1 MKKYIISRIAWLLC
15 LLLAM
20 TGCSKEMSSSFS
32 DDGEIRPGDPV
43 MFTTYVQGKALTR
56 TYADE
61 TAFNTDMAT
70 YHDASSSYAFTYE
83 IYKSGEDAAIAY
95 GSTVYWPDNVNAYG
109 FKATAGSATLGT
121 NQTTANYLL
130 AQDKLIGY
138 GFEPLWSGDA
148 PVDNIEGL
156 NYRTCGN
163 WQAANISRSVPEAD
177 QKKIPLY
184 LKHQRSKI
192 TIILKASEGVNHE
205 DLALSTAGT
214 NIDATIYSYSG
225 GSTTEVKPYA
235 SETTISTVTYTQY
248 TAIVEPYDYQTNS
261 EKVIARISVSGQPFT
276 FSVNNESDNEKKSN
290 YNLTAGKHLVITAT
304 LARGNAQKVLLTA
317 QVVPWTEVSIDATV
331 GDDGQIGTTTDINDL
346 AALKAFLSDNDI
358 NKQGNIANITAN
370 INLEDG
376 GDWTSQPLNC
386 TMKLNNHTISTTHPV
401 FTTIGALGKVEGG
414 TISVSGDATEV
425 TAAVATTNLG
435 TIKEVTVS
443 RSSTGKASQGGL
455 VVTNSGTISSCSS
468 TLPVHGTSGVVGGI
482 AMESVYSTI
491 GSMPVIENCT
501 VDARVDG
508 ETISYGGGI
517 VGSAVGRVS
526 GNTFE
531 YGITIL
537 QDATIFKNI
546 VGSKYDEAHQL
557 RAYNNT
563 WPTNAD
569 NTIGDDTNQNAN
581 KTSEANR
588 FDATIDS
595 QAELAE
601 ILKSTN
607 NLAGRKYRL
616 SDNFVV
622 TETAL
627 GGEGWTNDYSG
638 LHAAFW
644 LDGNYKNIITYPTTL
659 ILFGEI
665 GTHTTNLKVNGD
677 LVVPT
682 TTP

>member
-1 MKKYIISRIAWLLC
+1 MKKYRSISWFAVLLC
-15 LLLAM
+15 LVLVV
-20 TGCSKEMSSSFS
+20 TGCSKEMASSFS

-56 TYADE
+56 TYANE

-70 YHDASSSYAFTYE
+70 YHDASSSYDFTYE

-121 NQTTANYLL
+121 NQTTANDLL
-130 AQDKLIGY
+130 AQDKLIGF
-138 GFEPLWSGDA
+138 GFEPIWNSGR
-148 PVDNIEGL
+148 PDNIDGL
-156 NYRTCGN
+156 NYRTCAD
-163 WQAANISRSVPEAD
+163 WKAANISRSVPEAD

-205 DLALSTAGT
+205 DLALSTATT

-290 YNLTAGKHLVITAT
+290 YNLTAGKHLIITAT
-304 LARGNAQKVLLTA
+304 LARGDAQKILLTA
-317 QVVPWTEVSIDATV
+317 QLLPWDEITTDATV
-331 GDDGQIGTTTDINDL
+331 GDDGQIGSITNIDSRS
-346 AALKAFLSDNDI
+346 ALMTLLSGSN
-358 NKQGNIANITAN
+358 NTAGNIANITAD

-386 TMKLNNHTISTTHPV
+386 TLKLNNHTISTTHPV

-414 TISVSGDATEV
+414 TISVSGDATV
-425 TAAVATTNLG
+425 NAAIATSNLG
-435 TIKEVTVS
+435 TIKDVTVC
-443 RSSTGKASQGGL
+443 RESTGKASQGGL

-508 ETISYGGGI
+508 ETVTSGGGI
-517 VGSAVGRVS
+517 VGRAVGRVS
-526 GNTFE
+526 GNTFA
-531 YGITIL
+531 YGITL
-537 QDATIFKNI
+537 NQNANNFKNI
-546 VGSKYDEAHQL
+546 VLAKADSHEL
-557 RAYNNT
+557 RAYDNK
-563 WPTNAD
+563 WPTKAD
-569 NTIGDDTNQNAN
+569 NSIGDHSSNNSNTTTAT
-581 KTSEANR
+581 KY
-588 FDATIDS
+588 DATIDNWY
-595 QAELAE
+595 ELWR
-601 ILKSTN
+601 LLSVSSN
-607 NLAGRKYRL
+607 NRDGNNYRVN
-616 SDNFVV
+616 SDFTVV
-622 TETAL
+622 DYTDFGYWHNNIT
-627 GGEGWTNDYSG
+627 GEYAKF
-638 LHAAFW
+638 H
-644 LDGNYKNIITYPTTL
+644 LDGNNKNITTYPEGLVLFANVSTATTHL
-659 ILFGEI
+659 Y
-665 GTHTTNLKVNGD
+665 VNNV
-677 LVVPT
+677 LVS